1 MKDTDLRAFYAMTKA
16 DFQFT
21 LDCMGKDWMINNF
34 GVSATEI
41 NSRAKFLG
49 VDK

>member
-1 MKDTDLRAFYAMTKA
+1 MKDADLRAFKALTKA

-21 LDCMGKDWMINNF
+21 LNCMGKAWMIQHF
-34 GVSATEI
+34 GVSAVEV

-49 VDK
+49 VAV

>member
-1 MKDTDLRAFYAMTKA
+1 METTDLRAFNALTKA

-21 LDCMGKDWMINNF
+21 LNCMGKAWMIQHF
-34 GVSATEI
+34 GVSAVEI

-49 VDK
+49 VAV